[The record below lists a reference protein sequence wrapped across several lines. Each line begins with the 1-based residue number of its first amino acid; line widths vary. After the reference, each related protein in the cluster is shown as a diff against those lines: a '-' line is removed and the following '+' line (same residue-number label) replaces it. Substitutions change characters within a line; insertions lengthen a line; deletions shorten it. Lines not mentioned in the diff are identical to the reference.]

1 MKTYGVKV
9 MSYWKRRRLAN
20 YNYSDNGLYFVT
32 ICCQQKENY
41 FWDKDRYENG
51 VIEFTRAG
59 EITKEVIENISEN
72 YKNTRIDNYV
82 VMPNH
87 VHFIIELSNADV
99 NLSIIVNQL
108 KGVISKRLGYSPWQR
123 SFHDHI
129 IRGEKDYEMIWNY
142 IEANPSKWNEDKYYL

>member
-1 MKTYGVKV
+1 MAFF
-9 MSYWKRRRLAN
+9 KRRRLKD
-20 YNYSDNGLYFVT
+20 YDYSQNGLYFVT

-41 FWDKDRYENG
+41 FWEKDKMENDT
-51 VIEFTRAG
+51 IELTEAG
-59 EITKEVIENISEN
+59 EITRDSIESIQMK

-87 VHFIIELSNADV
+87 VHLIIELSDTGE
-99 NLSIIVNQL
+99 NLSVIINQF
-108 KGVISKRLGYSPWQR
+108 KGLVSRRLGYSPWQR

-129 IRGEKDYEMIWNY
+129 IRDEKDYEMIWNY